1 MFRLLILS
9 LLSLIFSTLNS
20 YSQGWVRLYKTD
32 TLEYG
37 NDPRSIIEADGLG
50 YFMLTGTENGSVL
63 FRVDNNGKTL
73 WSKDLKL
80 DVYAE
85 MTKTQGD
92 DLIIYSK
99 KGYIS
104 DSFKM
109 TRLDG
114 RGNLIWQKS
123 YAHTASVEFV
133 NKLVTTTEG
142 NPVIVFKGNDSTVT
156 PVAQFSRV
164 ICFDNKNG
172 NIRWTKSY
180 SKESVVGTL
189 ARTNN
194 EILLLT
200 RDTTQSIRY
209 GNGKMLWLDGAGNL
223 TREKLLDSVP
233 FANQLIG
240 HLSFN
245 KFYLFFPI
253 GSESVFR
260 SFDNE
265 GNVIQRLVKTQLN
278 NTNLRYVLS
287 KDGSIIAINNTIVI
301 DNVSWR
307 IFNYN
312 KLDLNG
318 KTIFS
323 KEYYRRLFGQDGNY
337 GTFILANEVIATRD
351 NGVLISTFQRDLKK
365 RILDTIDVESAVLIK
380 LSSDGTIYS
389 NHIVGNISL
398 DKNNNCLPDV
408 NESKAKQ
415 WGVKA
420 QKADGTVF
428 WGTIDTLGQFDINVD
443 TGAFMISGVSP
454 SSYWQNCTPLINRN
468 LTSFYVRDT
477 ANLVVKP
484 TVSCPAM
491 YVDISTQFLRRCFPN
506 DFNIRYCNQ
515 GTATAAKARIEIQLD
530 SLLEYVSATRPL
542 SIRRGQTLIFD
553 LGDVPSL
560 DCGNFS
566 ITTKTRCGD
575 STRLG
580 QTLCTTAKIFPDT
593 VCSPPSNWSGANLI
607 VNGRCDRDSV
617 RFFVKNTSAVPTTVL
632 KSIIVE
638 DEIVFMRDNR
648 SIAPNGT
655 RIITLPANGKT
666 WRINQE
672 QEPNNPRNTTISAVI
687 EGCRLG
693 NGGFSTGFV
702 NDFPNATGDP
712 SVSFSCMPI
721 VGSFD
726 PNEKLAFPEGFKNE
740 HFIDQNT
747 AIDYQIGFQN
757 TGTDTAFT
765 VILRDTLNDNLD
777 ISTLKMGSA
786 SHKYSWDL
794 VGKNVLTV
802 TFNDINLVDSFKNE
816 PASHGFVKFR
826 INQKKDVALGTRIE
840 NKAAIYFDFNAPI
853 FTNKTFHVVGT
864 SLLRVSV
871 DDVGEDKVAIKV
883 YPNPFLNQATFEL
896 PPSVSEGIFELFD
909 LTGKVLRREKFE
921 GNVYE
926 FYKKEL
932 SSGIFIFKI
941 TTANGRLL
949 GNGKIVAQ

>member
-1 MFRLLILS
+1 MF
-9 LLSLIFSTLNS
+9 
-20 YSQGWVRLYKTD
+20 
-32 TLEYG
+32 
-37 NDPRSIIEADGLG
+37 
-50 YFMLTGTENGSVL
+50 
-63 FRVDNNGKTL
+63 VD
-73 WSKDLKL
+73 
-80 DVYAE
+80 
-85 MTKTQGD
+85 
-92 DLIIYSK
+92 
-99 KGYIS
+99 
-104 DSFKM
+104 
-109 TRLDG
+109 
-114 RGNLIWQKS
+114 
-123 YAHTASVEFV
+123 
-133 NKLVTTTEG
+133 
-142 NPVIVFKGNDSTVT
+142 
-156 PVAQFSRV
+156 
-164 ICFDNKNG
+164 
-172 NIRWTKSY
+172 
-180 SKESVVGTL
+180 
-189 ARTNN
+189 
-194 EILLLT
+194 
-200 RDTTQSIRY
+200 
-209 GNGKMLWLDGAGNL
+209 
-223 TREKLLDSVP
+223 
-233 FANQLIG
+233 
-240 HLSFN
+240 
-245 KFYLFFPI
+245 
-253 GSESVFR
+253 
-260 SFDNE
+260 
-265 GNVIQRLVKTQLN
+265 
-278 NTNLRYVLS
+278 
-287 KDGSIIAINNTIVI
+287 
-301 DNVSWR
+301 
-307 IFNYN
+307 
-312 KLDLNG
+312 
-318 KTIFS
+318 
-323 KEYYRRLFGQDGNY
+323 
-337 GTFILANEVIATRD
+337 IAT
-351 NGVLISTFQRDLKK
+351 
-365 RILDTIDVESAVLIK
+365 
-380 LSSDGTIYS
+380 
-389 NHIVGNISL
+389 
-398 DKNNNCLPDV
+398 P
-408 NESKAKQ
+408 
-415 WGVKA
+415 
-420 QKADGTVF
+420 
-428 WGTIDTLGQFDINVD
+428 
-443 TGAFMISGVSP
+443 
-454 SSYWQNCTPLINRN
+454 
-468 LTSFYVRDT
+468 
-477 ANLVVKP
+477 
-484 TVSCPAM
+484 
-491 YVDISTQFLRRCFPN
+491 FLRRCFTN
-506 DFNIRYCNQ
+506 DYNIRYCNQ

-560 DCGNFS
+560 DCGNFG

-648 SIAPNGT
+648 SIAPNGIRT
-655 RIITLPANGKT
+655 ITLPANGKT

-693 NGGFSTGFV
+693 NSAFSTGFV

-712 SVSFSCMPI
+712 TVSISCMPI

-726 PNEKLAFPEGFKNE
+726 PNEKLAFPEGYKNE

-757 TGTDTAFT
+757 TGTDTAFS

-871 DDVGEDKVAIKV
+871 DDVGEDKVVIKV
-883 YPNPFLNQATFEL
+883 YPNPFSNQATFEL

>member
-1 MFRLLILS
+1 MRQS
-9 LLSLIFSTLNS
+9 KLLSLVIFLLFSSVILRGQGWMRTYQTPINS
-20 YSQGWVRLYKTD
+20 YPFYFNKVVETPDKGFIIAASQGGLHLVKTD
-32 TLEYG
+32 
-37 NDPRSIIEADGLG
+37 
-50 YFMLTGTENGSVL
+50 ENG
-63 FRVDNNGKTL
+63 K
-73 WSKDLKL
+73 
-80 DVYAE
+80 
-85 MTKTQGD
+85 
-92 DLIIYSK
+92 
-99 KGYIS
+99 
-104 DSFKM
+104 
-109 TRLDG
+109 
-114 RGNLIWQKS
+114 LIWQKRHYS
-123 YAHTASVEFV
+123 ESNFNVYDLIFYGK
-133 NKLVTTTEG
+133 NRFIVTG
-142 NPVIVFKGNDSTVT
+142 NIIDTLTNTRNTGVIL
-156 PVAQFSRV
+156 
-164 ICFDNKNG
+164 CFDEKG
-172 NIRWTKSY
+172 EIVWSSLRSDDKLFY
-180 SKESVVGTL
+180 PFHAKELPS
-189 ARTNN
+189 
-194 EILLLT
+194 
-200 RDTTQSIRY
+200 
-209 GNGKMLWLDGAGNL
+209 
-223 TREKLLDSVP
+223 
-233 FANQLIG
+233 
-240 HLSFN
+240 
-245 KFYLFFPI
+245 
-253 GSESVFR
+253 
-260 SFDNE
+260 
-265 GNVIQRLVKTQLN
+265 GNVLVMQ
-278 NTNLRYVLS
+278 
-287 KDGSIIAINNTIVI
+287 GVI
-301 DNVSWR
+301 DGRS
-307 IFNYN
+307 
-312 KLDLNG
+312 
-318 KTIFS
+318 
-323 KEYYRRLFGQDGNY
+323 
-337 GTFILANEVIATRD
+337 
-351 NGVLISTFQRDLKK
+351 
-365 RILDTIDVESAVLIK
+365 
-380 LSSDGTIYS
+380 
-389 NHIVGNISL
+389 
-398 DKNNNCLPDV
+398 
-408 NESKAKQ
+408 
-415 WGVKA
+415 
-420 QKADGTVF
+420 
-428 WGTIDTLGQFDINVD
+428 TIDTLKFINELVELDSKGNIIRSKINRGLVIQFDTLSNKHFISHSIFYSPESKTYFQKQDSLGTIIWRKPIDNSLTVDRLFATKDNHFFCIERTVREIPADSVTQIYMSRYNTEGELIWRRLINQYDFQSLEVGTSTLTNDGGIALINWNRKTNTFSLVKHDSTAKKLWEKKILVGQGNGIYYLTQTRNNAFITVGIKNTSGLMMKMDENANFQSVIINGNIVNDQNQNCRWDSTDIRFRNRKIKIEKSNGEVFWTTSNDSGNYFVNLD
-443 TGAFMISGVSP
+443 TGRYNIKTIQQNLWEACT
-454 SSYWQNCTPLINRN
+454 SSFNNSFLSYQTDTIN
-468 LTSFYVRDT
+468 FIE
-477 ANLVVKP
+477 KP
-484 TVSCPAM
+484 TAFCSSLE
-491 YVDISTQFLRRCFPN
+491 VDIAISRLRRCFTN
-506 DFNIRYCNQ
+506 DYNIRYCNQ
-515 GTATAAKARIEIQLD
+515 GTSTAAKARIEIQLD
-530 SLLEYVSATRPL
+530 SLLEYISATRPL

-560 DCGNFS
+560 DCGSFS
-566 ITTKTRCGD
+566 IKTKTRCGD

-593 VCSPPSNWSGANLI
+593 FCSPPSNWSGANLI
-607 VNGRCDRDSV
+607 VSGRCDRDSV

-726 PNEKLAFPEGFKNE
+726 PNEKLAFPEGYKNE
-740 HFIDQNT
+740 HFIEQNT

-757 TGTDTAFT
+757 TGNDTAFT

-826 INQKKDVALGTRIE
+826 INQKKDVKLGTRIE

-864 SLLRVSV
+864 SLLQVSV
-871 DDVGEDKVAIKV
+871 DDVGEDKALIKV
-883 YPNPFLNQATFEL
+883 YPNPFSNQATFEL

-909 LTGKVLRREKFE
+909 VTGKILRREKFE

>member
-1 MFRLLILS
+1 MKQSKILWLIIFLLFNDSILWGQGWIKEYQGS
-9 LLSLIFSTLNS
+9 SGQLFAKNSVASRNNGFLSVGFSINGSSTAPVPLSIIKADSSGMLVWRKEFDTIRVNGDFSIETFQIIKGNDNGYIVVITNRFSNTRILKIDEFGSQIWYKEFNFENNNGLATKFIANKAKTNYCLYASHKLLRIGNNGDFIRQDSVAPLRRVTLTDIELAPLNS
-20 YSQGWVRLYKTD
+20 TADFVASGYVINTSASALFEID
-32 TLEYG
+32 T
-37 NDPRSIIEADGLG
+37 NDS
-50 YFMLTGTENGSVL
+50 
-63 FRVDNNGKTL
+63 
-73 WSKDLKL
+73 LKL
-80 DVYAE
+80 LTPNFEIQNSRILKKLDDGSFITFGNSDYTIQKLGVNYQIQW
-85 MTKTQGD
+85 TKQSNNSVFAVASTIGGGFVTSSITNA
-92 DLIIYSK
+92 LIPLI
-99 KGYIS
+99 
-104 DSFKM
+104 
-109 TRLDG
+109 TRYDKN
-114 RGNLIWQKS
+114 GNVIWQK
-123 YAHTASVEFV
+123 
-133 NKLVTTTEG
+133 
-142 NPVIVFKGNDSTVT
+142 
-156 PVAQFSRV
+156 
-164 ICFDNKNG
+164 
-172 NIRWTKSY
+172 
-180 SKESVVGTL
+180 
-189 ARTNN
+189 
-194 EILLLT
+194 EILKNDAT
-200 RDTTQSIRY
+200 NSHSILNVETDKY
-209 GNGKMLWLDGAGNL
+209 IIGYVTNGLHAKINGDGDIYSVNL
-223 TREKLLDSVP
+223 V
-233 FANQLIG
+233 
-240 HLSFN
+240 
-245 KFYLFFPI
+245 
-253 GSESVFR
+253 
-260 SFDNE
+260 
-265 GNVIQRLVKTQLN
+265 GNVINDQN
-278 NTNLRYVLS
+278 
-287 KDGSIIAINNTIVI
+287 
-301 DNVSWR
+301 
-307 IFNYN
+307 
-312 KLDLNG
+312 
-318 KTIFS
+318 
-323 KEYYRRLFGQDGNY
+323 
-337 GTFILANEVIATRD
+337 
-351 NGVLISTFQRDLKK
+351 
-365 RILDTIDVESAVLIK
+365 
-380 LSSDGTIYS
+380 S
-389 NHIVGNISL
+389 NCSF
-398 DKNNNCLPDV
+398 DV
-408 NESKAKQ
+408 NEPKFRGEAI
-415 WGVKA
+415 VKA
-420 QKADGTVF
+420 FKSNTNETFYGSVDSMGKYLVNLDTGNYVINLVIPYF
-428 WGTIDTLGQFDINVD
+428 RYWTGCLSPVNKNFLNFPKIDTLNF
-443 TGAFMISGVSP
+443 
-454 SSYWQNCTPLINRN
+454 LI
-468 LTSFYVRDT
+468 
-477 ANLVVKP
+477 KP
-484 TVSCPAM
+484 TTSCPAM
-491 YVDISTQFLRRCFPN
+491 FVDIATPFLRRCFTN
-506 DFNIRYCNQ
+506 DYNIRYCNQ

-542 SIRRGQTLIFD
+542 SIRNGQTLIFN

-560 DCGNFS
+560 DCGSFS
-566 ITTKTRCGD
+566 IKTRTRCGD

-580 QTLCTTAKIFPDT
+580 QTLCTIAKIFPDT

-617 RFFVKNTSAVPTTVL
+617 RFFVKNTSAIPTTVL

-702 NDFPNATGDP
+702 NDFPNTTGDP

-726 PNEKLAFPEGFKNE
+726 PNEKLAFPEGYKNE
-740 HFIDQNT
+740 HFIEQNT

-757 TGTDTAFT
+757 TGNDTAFT
-765 VILRDTLNDNLD
+765 VILRDTLSNSLD

-871 DDVGEDKVAIKV
+871 DDVGEDKVVIKV

-909 LTGKVLRREKFE
+909 VTGKILRREKFE